1 MSHCPQ
7 GNNASAL
14 YAYLRQIL
22 SFVYHVIFLKIK
34 KGRSLIAKT
43 PAHAMLLLHG
53 LLLRDSFQ
61 CFHLLTDTLV
71 QIRYAHPDLL
81 LDSADHFFLRIRKLK
96 EVLIHG
102 IGTAEVDLNRLLWAE
117 KLLLLDES
125 GTCGNVLDAIQDV
138 LCLGRVRVLSPIKI
152 YGSKEEIRARKSPET
167 VDAPG
172 FAPDA
177 SIPVT
182 LYGTPDWIRTSGL
195 LQSRGYQAIK
205 PKSPAAQGFG
215 WCCANFRHCEE
226 KPRKP
231 YRARLPRFFALVVK

>member
-1 MSHCPQ
+1 M
-7 GNNASAL
+7 
-14 YAYLRQIL
+14 
-22 SFVYHVIFLKIK
+22 
-34 KGRSLIAKT
+34 
-43 PAHAMLLLHG
+43 MLLHG

-125 GTCGNVLDAIQDV
+125 GTCGDVLDAIQDV

-152 YGSKEEIRARKSPET
+152 YASKEEIRTQKSPET

-172 FAPDA
+172 FVPDA
-177 SIPVT
+177 SIPVI

-195 LQSRGYQAIK
+195 QRQHTKESFPHTALSEKCFLCSFCLRDYAAQHCQAICTTVSGCTQARSTRPPVK
-205 PKSPAAQGFG
+205 YPKSQYCASAHLCMTAYAALPAQRSFLQ
-215 WCCANFRHCEE
+215 FERYEHR
-226 KPRKP
+226 P
-231 YRARLPRFFALVVK
+231 L

>member
-1 MSHCPQ
+1 MNHSPSEWFS
-7 GNNASAL
+7 G
-14 YAYLRQIL
+14 Y
-22 SFVYHVIFLKIK
+22 K

-43 PAHAMLLLHG
+43 PAHAMMLLHC

-102 IGTAEVDLNRLLWAE
+102 IGTAEVDLNQLLWAE

-125 GTCGNVLDAIQDV
+125 GTCGDVLDAIQDV

-182 LYGTPDWIRTSGL
+182 LYGMPDRIRTCDL
-195 LQSRGYQAIK
+195 VSRSHTRY
-205 PKSPAAQGFG
+205 PAAPRAHIYFFCDSRQIVVNDHPFFLCRSRKRRCGK
-215 WCCANFRHCEE
+215 ALRHISTGDT
-226 KPRKP
+226 
-231 YRARLPRFFALVVK
+231 

>member
-1 MSHCPQ
+1 M
-7 GNNASAL
+7 
-14 YAYLRQIL
+14 
-22 SFVYHVIFLKIK
+22 
-34 KGRSLIAKT
+34 
-43 PAHAMLLLHG
+43 MLLHG

-102 IGTAEVDLNRLLWAE
+102 IGTAEVDLNQLLWAE

-125 GTCGNVLDAIQDV
+125 GTCGDVLDAIQDV

-195 LQSRGYQAIK
+195 QSRSYQAVK
-205 PKSPAAQGFG
+205 PESPAGQGFG
-215 WCCANFRHCEE
+215 WCYTDFRHFEE

-231 YRARLPRFFALVVK
+231 YRTGLPRFFAVVVK

>member
-1 MSHCPQ
+1 
-7 GNNASAL
+7 
-14 YAYLRQIL
+14 
-22 SFVYHVIFLKIK
+22 
-34 KGRSLIAKT
+34 
-43 PAHAMLLLHG
+43 MLLLHG

-102 IGTAEVDLNRLLWAE
+102 IGTAEVDLNQLLWAE

-125 GTCGNVLDAIQDV
+125 GTCGDVLDAIQDV

-172 FAPDA
+172 FVPDA
-177 SIPVT
+177 SIPVI
-182 LYGTPDWIRTSGL
+182 LFGTPDWIRTSGL
-195 LQSRGYQAIK
+195 QSRSYQAVK
-205 PKSPAAQGFG
+205 PQTVVVQGFG
-215 WCCANFRHCEE
+215 GNCTNLRHFM
-226 KPRKP
+226 RKP
-231 YRARLPRFFALVVK
+231 QKPCATRLLRFFAVVVK

>member
-1 MSHCPQ
+1 
-7 GNNASAL
+7 
-14 YAYLRQIL
+14 
-22 SFVYHVIFLKIK
+22 
-34 KGRSLIAKT
+34 
-43 PAHAMLLLHG
+43 MLLLHG

-102 IGTAEVDLNRLLWAE
+102 IGTAEVDLNQLLWAE

-125 GTCGNVLDAIQDV
+125 GTCGDVLDAIQDV

-177 SIPVT
+177 SIPVI

-195 LQSRGYQAIK
+195 LQSRGYQAVK
-205 PKSPAAQGFG
+205 PESLAAQWFG
-215 WCCANFRHCEE
+215 GCCTNFRRFMR
-226 KPRKP
+226 KPRSP
-231 YRARLPRFFALVVK
+231 CGARAPGVFVIVVK

>member
-1 MSHCPQ
+1 M
-7 GNNASAL
+7 
-14 YAYLRQIL
+14 
-22 SFVYHVIFLKIK
+22 
-34 KGRSLIAKT
+34 
-43 PAHAMLLLHG
+43 MLLHG

-102 IGTAEVDLNRLLWAE
+102 IGTAEVDLNQLLWAE

-125 GTCGNVLDAIQDV
+125 GTCGDVLDAIQDV

-177 SIPVT
+177 SRPVT
-182 LYGTPDWIRTSGL
+182 L
-195 LQSRGYQAIK
+195 
-205 PKSPAAQGFG
+205 FG
-215 WCCANFRHCEE
+215 GDTRI
-226 KPRKP
+226 
-231 YRARLPRFFALVVK
+231 

>member
-1 MSHCPQ
+1 M
-7 GNNASAL
+7 
-14 YAYLRQIL
+14 
-22 SFVYHVIFLKIK
+22 
-34 KGRSLIAKT
+34 
-43 PAHAMLLLHG
+43 MLLHG

-81 LDSADHFFLRIRKLK
+81 PDSADHFFLRIRKLK

-102 IGTAEVDLNRLLWAE
+102 IGTAEVDLNQLLWAE

-125 GTCGNVLDAIQDV
+125 GTCGDVLDAIQDV

-152 YGSKEEIRARKSPET
+152 YGSKEEIQARKSPET

-182 LYGTPDWIRTSGL
+182 LYVIPQHYRFSNPRPENHNVRNDSSIFIVVSL
-195 LQSRGYQAIK
+195 YPQPLQ
-205 PKSPAAQGFG
+205 AAESCDPLSAPSFG
-215 WCCANFRHCEE
+215 
-226 KPRKP
+226 
-231 YRARLPRFFALVVK
+231 

>member
-7 GNNASAL
+7 GDNTSAL
-14 YAYLRQIL
+14 YAYLRQI
-22 SFVYHVIFLKIK
+22 FPTVYHVVFLKIK

-102 IGTAEVDLNRLLWAE
+102 IGTAEVDLNQLLWAE

-125 GTCGNVLDAIQDV
+125 GTCGDVLDAIQDV

-195 LQSRGYQAIK
+195 QSRSYQTVK
-205 PKSPAAQGFG
+205 PQTVVVQGFG
-215 WCCANFRHCEE
+215 RNCTNLRHFMRKLQKPCAT
-226 KPRKP
+226 
-231 YRARLPRFFALVVK
+231 RLLRFFAVVVK